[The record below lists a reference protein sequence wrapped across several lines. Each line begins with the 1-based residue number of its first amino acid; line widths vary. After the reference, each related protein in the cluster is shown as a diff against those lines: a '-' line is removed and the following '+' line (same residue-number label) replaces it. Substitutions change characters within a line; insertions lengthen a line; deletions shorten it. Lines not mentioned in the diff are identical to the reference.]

1 MVALAHRAYFGV
13 MLLSLSAYLLR
24 VATDFATQL
33 TELPP
38 WIVSSLLALYGLSAA
53 AAVAWAP
60 SSLPRSAE
68 DDAQAAQRGMRWLPW
83 VIGLQ
88 GALIGLGVFLGAWF
102 MHNEISLGGLFF
114 VGLSSLAAFLM
125 VMFGILGLHR
135 FVVLALNPIP
145 PEIQDE
151 FSLSS

>member
-13 MLLSLSAYLLR
+13 MLLSLSAYFLR

-38 WIVSSLLALYGLSAA
+38 WVVSSLLALYGLSAA
-53 AAVAWAP
+53 AAIAWAP
-60 SSLPRSAE
+60 SSIARSAE
-68 DDAQAAQRGMRWLPW
+68 DDAQSAQRGMRWLPW

-88 GALIGLGVFLGAWF
+88 ASLVGLGVFLGAWF

-125 VMFGILGLHR
+125 VMFGILGLYR
-135 FVVLALNPIP
+135 FVVLTLNPIP
-145 PEIQDE
+145 PEIQHE
-151 FSLSS
+151 FGMRT